1 MHIEI
6 GVVMDPIGS
15 IKIAKDTTF
24 AMLLAAQRRGWPIWY
39 MELADLFLTDGRSW
53 GRMRRLEVA
62 DDAAGW
68 YRFTE
73 KAARPLDSLRVIL
86 MRKDPPFDMEYVYAT
101 YILEQAQERGALV
114 VNDPRSLRDAN
125 EKVFTARFPQCCPPT
140 LVTRSRADIKALL
153 ETHGDIILKPLG
165 AMGGASVFRVQRTDP
180 NFSVIVET
188 LTGQGERYCMAQR
201 YIPEI
206 RDGDKRIL
214 MVAGEPV
221 DFALARIPLPGET
234 RGNLAAGGIGEG
246 RPLTERD
253 RWIAAQV
260 GPALVARGI
269 LFAGLD
275 VIGDYLTEIN
285 VTSPTC
291 ARELDAAFGLDI
303 AGNLLGAIEERLGA
317 G

>member
-1 MHIEI
+1 MQIEI

-39 MELADLFLTDGRSW
+39 MELADLFLSDGRSW
-53 GRMRRLEVA
+53 GRMRRVQLA

-68 YRFTE
+68 FRFTE
-73 KAARPLDSLRVIL
+73 EGTRPLDSLTAIL

-114 VNDPRSLRDAN
+114 VNDPRSLRDAY

-140 LVTRSRADIKALL
+140 LVTRRTADIRTFL
-153 ETHGDIILKPLG
+153 ESHGDIILKPLA
-165 AMGGASVFRVQRTDP
+165 AMGGFSVFRVQRADP

-188 LTGQGERYCMAQR
+188 LTGQGQRYCMAQR
-201 YIPEI
+201 HIPEI

-221 DFALARIPLPGET
+221 GYALARIPLSGET
-234 RGNLAAGGIGEG
+234 RGNLAAGGVGEG

-253 RWIAAQV
+253 RWIATQV
-260 GPALVARGI
+260 GPELRARGI

-275 VIGDYLTEIN
+275 VIGEYLTEIN

-291 ARELDAAFGLDI
+291 VRELDAAFGLDI
-303 AGNLLGAIEERLGA
+303 AGSLMDALEERLG
-317 G
+317 GD

>member
-1 MHIEI
+1 MRIEI

-53 GRMRRLEVA
+53 GRMRRVQVA
-62 DDAAGW
+62 DDAARW
-68 YRFTE
+68 FRFIEEAT
-73 KAARPLDSLRVIL
+73 RPLDSLAAIL

-114 VNDPRSLRDAN
+114 VNDPKSLRDAN

-140 LVTRSRADIKALL
+140 LVTRRMVDIRGFL
-153 ETHGDIILKPLG
+153 ETHGDIILKPLAG
-165 AMGGASVFRVQRTDP
+165 MGGFSVFRVQRADP

-188 LTGQGERYCMAQR
+188 LTGQGARYCMAQR
-201 YIPEI
+201 FIPEI
-206 RDGDKRIL
+206 REGDKRIL
-214 MVAGEPV
+214 VVAGESV
-221 DFALARIPLPGET
+221 DYALARIPLPGET

-260 GPALVARGI
+260 GPELCARGI

-275 VIGDYLTEIN
+275 IIGDYLTEIN

-291 ARELDAAFGLDI
+291 VRELDASFGLDI
-303 AGNLLGAIEERLGA
+303 AGSLMGVLEERLG
-317 G
+317 GN

>member
-1 MHIEI
+1 MQIEI

-24 AMLLAAQRRGWPIWY
+24 AMLLAAQRRSWPIWY

-53 GRMRRLEVA
+53 GRMRRVQVA
-62 DDAAGW
+62 DDATGW
-68 YRFTE
+68 FRFIEEAT
-73 KAARPLDSLRVIL
+73 RPLDTLAAIL

-114 VNDPRSLRDAN
+114 VNDPKSLRDAN

-140 LVTRSRADIKALL
+140 LVTRRTADIRAFL
-153 ETHGDIILKPLG
+153 ETHGDIILKPLA
-165 AMGGASVFRVQRTDP
+165 AMGGSSVFRVQRADP

-188 LTGQGERYCMAQR
+188 LTEHGARYCMVQR

-206 RDGDKRIL
+206 REGDKRIL
-214 MVAGEPV
+214 VVAGEPV
-221 DFALARIPLPGET
+221 SYALARIPLPGET

-246 RPLTERD
+246 RPLTGRD

-260 GPALVARGI
+260 GPELRARGI

-275 VIGDYLTEIN
+275 VIGEYLTEIN

-291 ARELDAAFGLDI
+291 VRELDAAFGLDI
-303 AGNLLGAIEERLGA
+303 AGSLMGALEERLGA
-317 G
+317 D

>member
-1 MHIEI
+1 MQIEI

-15 IKIAKDTTF
+15 IRIAKDTTF
-24 AMLLAAQRRGWPIWY
+24 AMLLAAQRKGWPIWY
-39 MELADLFLTDGRSW
+39 MELADLFLADGRSW
-53 GRMRRLEVA
+53 GRMRRVQVT
-62 DDAAGW
+62 DDAADW
-68 YRFTE
+68 FRFPEEAT
-73 KAARPLDSLRVIL
+73 RPLDTLAAIL

-101 YILEQAQERGALV
+101 YILEQAQAHGALV

-140 LVTRSRADIKALL
+140 LVTRRMADIRGFL
-153 ETHGDIILKPLG
+153 ETHGDIILKPLA
-165 AMGGASVFRVQRTDP
+165 AMGGFSVFRVQRTDP

-206 RDGDKRIL
+206 REGDKRIL
-214 MVAGEPV
+214 LVAGEPV
-221 DFALARIPLPGET
+221 DYALARIPLPGET

-260 GPALVARGI
+260 GPELRARGI

-291 ARELDAAFGLDI
+291 VRELDAAFGLDI
-303 AGNLLGAIEERLGA
+303 AGSLMRVLEERLG
-317 G
+317 GN